1 MVNSEGE
8 VTPLK
13 AECVTTNAESV
24 RVKRLAY
31 LAGLLSLV
39 IAVGIAIPV
48 GILISIPFR
57 GVGGQYMG
65 RPFFGTLFGVPI
77 GIILFVVGINII
89 GQALKV
95 RKEAVAIL
103 VTPPARFMISK
114 GKKTN
119 TTLLIVTMAMML
131 AIGVVLNIVAFSLP
145 GFGGVASFVYSFMYL
160 CGILFGPLFGFAV
173 AFLADLFG
181 YMLAPAG
188 VYSPFIGISNGVTA
202 MIVALVFKLRFSNKF
217 YKDTLLIVFVLI
229 CMVTIMSAYYFNP
242 YYSGGTR
249 LYGYSDQYPYAK
261 EFIGYSRGGG
271 LHNGAR
277 VVIIATVATLLIFG
291 LYKIISIKTHGED
304 GKERPQWFVKLL
316 LGAIIAFVPATLVL
330 STYGVY
336 TLGIM
341 QGNFMMVMMARLI
354 SQPVWVGI
362 NLFLLYMIIPTL
374 NRTVFKGYPIE

>member
-1 MVNSEGE
+1 MTNREGGA
-8 VTPLK
+8 TLTK
-13 AECVTTNAESV
+13 AECATTNAESI
-24 RVKRLAY
+24 RAKKLAY
-31 LAGLLSLV
+31 FVGLLSLV
-39 IAVGIAIPV
+39 IAVGVAIPI

-77 GIILFVVGINII
+77 GIIIFVAGINII

-160 CGILFGPLFGFAV
+160 CGILFGPLYGFAV
-173 AFLADLFG
+173 AFLADLIG
-181 YMLAPAG
+181 YTLAPAG

-217 YKDTLLIVFVLI
+217 YKDTLLVVFVFI
-229 CMVTIMSAYYFNP
+229 CMATILSAYYFGP
-242 YYSGGTR
+242 FYAGGTPIR
-249 LYGYSDQYPYAK
+249 NDYGYVT
-261 EFIGYSRGGG
+261 GYTSGRG

-277 VVIIATVATLLIFG
+277 VVIIAAVATLLIFG

-374 NRTVFKGYPIE
+374 NRTVFKAYPIE